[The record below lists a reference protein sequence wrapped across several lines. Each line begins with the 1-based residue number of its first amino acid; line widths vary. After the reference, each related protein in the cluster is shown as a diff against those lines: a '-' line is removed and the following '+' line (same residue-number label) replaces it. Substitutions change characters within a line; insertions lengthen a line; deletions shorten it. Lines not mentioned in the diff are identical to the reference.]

1 MKTLILLFISLF
13 LITFATAYAEMG
25 NKSCYLGNEPGFEN
39 KMDKGSMSGHNHDM
53 MTGRHSDT
61 GKHMMLNK
69 MEKHRD
75 IVEREYKDLDN
86 DLIDNFL

>member
-1 MKTLILLFISLF
+1 
-13 LITFATAYAEMG
+13 
-25 NKSCYLGNEPGFEN
+25 
-39 KMDKGSMSGHNHDM
+39 MDKGSMSGHNHDM
-53 MTGRHSDT
+53 MTGHHSDT

-75 IVEREYKDLDN
+75 IVEREYKDPDN